1 MSTHAA
7 AIDRQLLAD
16 GLLRCGPWYCTTDDG
31 ALVSHAEAQARHVA
45 REASSLGDDVV
56 LAYQRAARRVERH
69 QLDAPTG
76 YGHRG
81 GLARMSCPMWWRR
94 QLRRLNARRLEQ
106 RERVLG
112 RVHVRAGVYVSHQGL
127 AQRRAQQR
135 RNSHAMQEVFATN
148 QHGQE
153 YSLAELAELGLA
165 NPDNRRAELMVRLN
179 QTTEEAE
186 RLGHVAVFYTIT
198 CPSRFHPVVK
208 NKGAPYPNPSYDG
221 STPRDAQAYLQGVWS
236 RARAK
241 LKRDGLGIYGLRTA
255 EPHHDGCP
263 HWHLLLFMRPEDRGE
278 ITRILESYAC
288 EADPG
293 EIARRPGDS
302 DAAAE
307 KRRESRFQPIIM
319 DPAKGSAAAYI
330 AKYISKNINGEQFAG
345 SSRYGTQLDKNGYHM
360 DTAAPRVE
368 AWAATWGI
376 RQFQFVGLPSVSVW
390 RELRR
395 LSEQQVAS
403 WEAITHGGRLRFM
416 DWPGRMLRPAPL
428 GPLSAVDL
436 DDWRELLSDPEL
448 LALGQPFHFVRHG
461 QRQPRPAPLMP
472 MVGDEWR
479 QAIARIEASATM
491 HGLRHAANAGRWDE
505 FVRLMG
511 GPMTKRDEQAAR
523 PWRVQRASDADSLD
537 RDTGEIDRIA
547 RGRYGEPVA
556 ATWGLVVTS
565 ATGQA
570 EYLTRLYRWEIEHKP
585 SGDGFDLEGLTFD
598 GSAVAR
604 TGVNNCTPPD
614 AAPPRSPQQIF
625 EPWELNAAYW
635 YRRMNP
641 APDPENVRRLRLQIE
656 HDAEQYRQASAERI
670 AAAQAERHRLQSI
683 RQGEDIIRQW
693 LAAGEISMQEAAEVL
708 TA

>member
-1 MSTHAA
+1 MSSHQQ

-81 GLARMSCPMWWRR
+81 GLARMACPMWWRR

-165 NPDNRRAELMVRLN
+165 NPDHRRAELMVRLN

-208 NKGAPYPNPSYDG
+208 NQGKPYPNPGYDG

-263 HWHLLLFMRPEDRGE
+263 HWHLLLFMKPEDRGE

-330 AKYISKNINGEQFAG
+330 AKYISKNINGEQFPG

-360 DTAAPRVE
+360 NTAAPRVE

-395 LSEQQVAS
+395 LKSDADVER
-403 WEAITHGGRLRFM
+403 WEAAT
-416 DWPGRMLRPAPL
+416 RP
-428 GPLSAVDL
+428 
-436 DDWRELLSDPEL
+436 DPE
-448 LALGQPFHFVRHG
+448 A
-461 QRQPRPAPLMP
+461 A
-472 MVGDEWR
+472 
-479 QAIARIEASATM
+479 AIMSE
-491 HGLRHAANAGRWDE
+491 LRRAANAGRWGE
-505 FVRLMG
+505 FVQIMG
-511 GPMTKRDEQAAR
+511 GPMTRRDEQAAR
-523 PWRVQRASDADSLD
+523 PWRVQRASDADSMD
-537 RDTGEIDRIA
+537 RDTGEIDRVA

-565 ATGQA
+565 DTGDA

-585 SGDGFDLEGLTFD
+585 AASGFDFEKLAG
-598 GSAVAR
+598 GAAVGPR

-614 AAPPRSPQQIF
+614 AAPPRSPQQIW
-625 EPWELNAAYW
+625 EPWELNADYW
-635 YRRMNP
+635 YRRINP
-641 APDPENVRRLRLQIE
+641 APDPEHVRALRLQIE
-656 HDAEQYRQASAERI
+656 RNAVQYRHESAERI
-670 AAAQAERHRLQSI
+670 AANQAERHRLRSI
-683 RQGEDIIRQW
+683 REGEEVVIRW
-693 LAAGEISMQEAAEVL
+693 LAAGEISMQEAYEVL